1 MQTYPV
7 TGDKNIP
14 QKMERPQTKPVE
26 GGGDLP
32 GHKPGTT
39 LFSDGTNEFDAS
51 EMRYNFKTKKG
62 KVYNAVTFQSNLYI
76 HGKQTKFIE
85 RIVPNDTLQTIYNR
99 NAGCTTCD
107 AHSPHFEI
115 GRAHV

>member
-1 MQTYPV
+1 MDEDEFPYEDELTDGLQIDPV
-7 TGDKNIP
+7 TGSRIDP
-14 QKMERPQTKPVE
+14 QRWDRPQAKPVE

-32 GHKPGTT
+32 GHKPGTP

-51 EMRYNFKTKKG
+51 EMRYNFKRKKG

-85 RIVPNDTLQTIYNR
+85 RIVPNEDR
-99 NAGCTTCD
+99 K
-107 AHSPHFEI
+107 S
-115 GRAHV
+115 VV